1 MTANLCTNHIFVFTE
16 DMSQPGG
23 KNLRTVFTRGDS
35 SAGAS
40 GPKMKKLRMSKK
52 AAGTPTKSPA
62 KEKEQPPAAQ
72 IEETAPPAVGG
83 SMPPPLSQAPAFVR
97 DTGAEPG
104 ASAIAPPEVRIPV
117 DPQDLEKIPDVFRG
131 TVYETANYAVSHF
144 YRFNERELRA
154 IETRSPVGVLE
165 SSLGMALTSALALH
179 RSIARTKAQLE
190 DMRGEHQ
197 AVVATHQT
205 SLQTTKDALAAAQA
219 ELEEAHLKLQE
230 VKATKAALA
239 AARAEL
245 DTTKAGA
252 EEAKAALE
260 AEKAAS
266 GIAMEDMLYHCWAY
280 NPDDDFSFSGA
291 DVWEPLLEGFKA
303 RLQKEA
309 PSETGEASVA
319 AEQEGETATSTGPT
333 GGA

>member
-1 MTANLCTNHIFVFTE
+1 MTANLCTNHVFVFPE
-16 DMSQPGG
+16 EMSQPGG
-23 KNLRTVFTRGDS
+23 KNLRSVFTGGNS

-40 GPKMKKLRMSKK
+40 GPKMKKLRTSKK

-62 KEKEQPPAAQ
+62 KEKEQPLAAQVEETVPPAA
-72 IEETAPPAVGG
+72 GG
-83 SMPPPLSQAPAFVR
+83 SMPLPPLRAPAFIR

-104 ASAIAPPEVRIPV
+104 ASVIVPPEVRIPV

-154 IETRSPVGVLE
+154 IKTRSPVGVLE

-190 DMRGEHQ
+190 DMRSEHQ

-205 SLQTTKDALAAAQA
+205 SLQTAKDAMAAAQA
-219 ELEEAHLKLQE
+219 ELEEARPKLQE
-230 VKATKAALA
+230 VEATKAALA

-245 DTTKAGA
+245 DTAMAGT
-252 EEAKAALE
+252 EEAKDALE
-260 AEKAAS
+260 TEKAAS
-266 GIAMEDMLYHCWAY
+266 VTAMEDFAKPAL
-280 NPDDDFSFSGA
+280 
-291 DVWEPLLEGFKA
+291 KA
-303 RLQKEA
+303 NL
-309 PSETGEASVA
+309 S
-319 AEQEGETATSTGPT
+319 
-333 GGA
+333 